1 MKRCQILFFIVTEV
15 LFVMDDYMTYLN
27 KQEFIS
33 LAIIIMDI
41 PSSVNVNLIK
51 IRCQICSLTRYTN
64 IVYVA
69 SKRADLKSNFDQI
82 MFMRPQQIL
91 SKRKVVEE

>member
-1 MKRCQILFFIVTEV
+1 MKRCQILFFIVIEV

-27 KQEFIS
+27 KQKFIS

-51 IRCQICSLTRYTN
+51 IRC
-64 IVYVA
+64 
-69 SKRADLKSNFDQI
+69 
-82 MFMRPQQIL
+82 
-91 SKRKVVEE
+91 